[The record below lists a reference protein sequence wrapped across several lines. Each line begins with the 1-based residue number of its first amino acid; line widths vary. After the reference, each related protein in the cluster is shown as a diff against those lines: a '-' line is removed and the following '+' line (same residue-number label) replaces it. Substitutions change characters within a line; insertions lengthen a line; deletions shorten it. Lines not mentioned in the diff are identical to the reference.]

1 MPFCSTRTSGFLEKS
16 TLFMST
22 FHVPSK
28 TLCAVAGLG
37 INRAAGTKSKHS
49 LFIASLHGVELR
61 AKTISE
67 LAPTHWKCVCF
78 AVSGPNKFGVL
89 GENLLPRVFYSNVGC
104 DRFRPV
110 GLQFRAL

>member
-1 MPFCSTRTSGFLEKS
+1 MPFCSTRTSGFLEKL

-61 AKTISE
+61 ARTISE
-67 LAPTHWKCVCF
+67 LAPTHWKCVGF
-78 AVSGPNKFGVL
+78 AGFGRTNVAIWVKIYC
-89 GENLLPRVFYSNVGC
+89 PRVFYSNVGC
-104 DRFRPV
+104 D
-110 GLQFRAL
+110 